1 MQHQDGTL
9 AVGQVLGPYQVK
21 RVLGAGAFG
30 VVYEALKQPL
40 EKRVAL
46 KILRRE
52 LASDPM
58 LTSRF
63 LREAQAAAS
72 LKHPN
77 IVEVDDAGAI
87 DGVPFLAMEFLEG
100 QSLADR
106 IDYGGPLPLAE
117 ALDLMLP
124 VCSAV
129 AAVHER
135 EIIHRDLK
143 PDNIFLWQPL
153 PGQIQPKLLDF
164 GIAKLRTQ
172 TQERALTATGTMFG
186 TPKYMPPEQWSNSK
200 NTIPQSDQ
208 WALAVIVFECIT
220 AVTPYDAD
228 DIPALVLKMSTEP
241 PRSLRSLVPDAP
253 LALEQVLTRAL
264 ERDPQRRFPSVREF
278 ARMLLPFA
286 AEATRARWS
295 SEFEGS
301 RGLDRADTL
310 GIDLFTGPPRQTLAA
325 GHSPTLQRS
334 ATELP
339 AREPAP
345 TSSRARLG
353 AMALGLLATL
363 GIAAAAL
370 LPGRDVT
377 PSRAA
382 VVPPVRV
389 HRTEIPAPPPPSHV
403 AERTDAGVPVAPPAP
418 VAVIVAAAV
427 TAAPAEPPRTTR
439 HRAHRHSR
447 SGHDAPAASA
457 GGGEIP
463 NL

>member
-1 MQHQDGTL
+1 
-9 AVGQVLGPYQVK
+9 
-21 RVLGAGAFG
+21 
-30 VVYEALKQPL
+30 
-40 EKRVAL
+40 
-46 KILRRE
+46 
-52 LASDPM
+52 
-58 LTSRF
+58 
-63 LREAQAAAS
+63 
-72 LKHPN
+72 
-77 IVEVDDAGAI
+77 
-87 DGVPFLAMEFLEG
+87 
-100 QSLADR
+100 
-106 IDYGGPLPLAE
+106 
-117 ALDLMLP
+117 
-124 VCSAV
+124 
-129 AAVHER
+129 
-135 EIIHRDLK
+135 
-143 PDNIFLWQPL
+143 
-153 PGQIQPKLLDF
+153 
-164 GIAKLRTQ
+164 
-172 TQERALTATGTMFG
+172 MFG

-220 AVTPYDAD
+220 GVTPYDAD

-241 PRSLRSLVPDAP
+241 PRSLRSVVPDAP

-310 GIDLFTGPPRQTLAA
+310 GIDRFTGPPRQTLAA

-389 HRTEIPAPPPPSHV
+389 HRTEIPAPPPLSHV

-418 VAVIVAAAV
+418 VAAIVAAAV

>member
-1 MQHQDGTL
+1 MQQRDGTL
-9 AVGQVLGPYQVK
+9 AVGETLGAYQVR

-106 IDYGGPLPLAE
+106 IDYGGRLSVVD

-241 PRSLRSLVPDAP
+241 PRSLRELAPDAP
-253 LALEQVLTRAL
+253 VVAVEDRTARGHDVGDVGCRRREDRGVL
-264 ERDPQRRFPSVREF
+264 V
-278 ARMLLPFA
+278 
-286 AEATRARWS
+286 ATRAGPHL
-295 SEFEGS
+295 EN
-301 RGLDRADTL
+301 DRAII
-310 GIDLFTGPPRQTLAA
+310 G
-325 GHSPTLQRS
+325 
-334 ATELP
+334 
-339 AREPAP
+339 
-345 TSSRARLG
+345 
-353 AMALGLLATL
+353 
-363 GIAAAAL
+363 GIA
-370 LPGRDVT
+370 RD
-377 PSRAA
+377 
-382 VVPPVRV
+382 
-389 HRTEIPAPPPPSHV
+389 
-403 AERTDAGVPVAPPAP
+403 
-418 VAVIVAAAV
+418 
-427 TAAPAEPPRTTR
+427 
-439 HRAHRHSR
+439 
-447 SGHDAPAASA
+447 
-457 GGGEIP
+457 
-463 NL
+463 

>member
-1 MQHQDGTL
+1 MQQRDGTL
-9 AVGQVLGPYQVK
+9 AVGDVLGPYQIR

-30 VVYEALKQPL
+30 VVYEALKLPL

-46 KILRRE
+46 KVLRRE
-52 LASDPM
+52 LATDPM
-58 LTSRF
+58 LTARF

-87 DGVPFLAMEFLEG
+87 DGVPYLAMEFLEG

-106 IDYGGPLPLAE
+106 IDLGERLTVAA
-117 ALDLMLP
+117 ALELMLP

-135 EIIHRDLK
+135 DIIHRDLK

-220 AVTPYDAD
+220 GVTPYDAD

-253 LALEQVLTRAL
+253 AVLEEVLQRAL
-264 ERDPQRRFPSVREF
+264 LRDPQQRFPSVRAF
-278 ARMLLPFA
+278 ARALLPFA
-286 AEATRARWS
+286 ADATRARWS
-295 SEFEGS
+295 SEFDGA
-301 RGLDRADTL
+301 RGLDRAETL
-310 GIDLFTGPPRQTLAA
+310 GIDAFNGPPRQTLAA
-325 GHSPTLQRS
+325 VASPTLQRS

-339 AREPAP
+339 VREPAP
-345 TSSRARLG
+345 RSARPLAAVATVLAAVLLAATAARLG
-353 AMALGLLATL
+353 RDDARP
-363 GIAAAAL
+363 AAPPPA
-370 LPGRDVT
+370 P
-377 PSRAA
+377 
-382 VVPPVRV
+382 VPV
-389 HRTEIPAPPPPSHV
+389 HRTEIPAPSP
-403 AERTDAGVPVAPPAP
+403 PPAP
-418 VAVIVAAAV
+418 TPAARLRVEVDAGAPS
-427 TAAPAEPPRTTR
+427 AAPPPPPPTVASTGTSRVSR
-439 HRAHRHSR
+439 HRGHHHPRSAHER
-447 SGHDAPAASA
+447 PAETA

>member
-30 VVYEALKQPL
+30 VVYEALKLPL

-52 LASDPM
+52 LATDPT

-87 DGVPFLAMEFLEG
+87 EGVPYLAMEFLEG

-106 IDYGGPLPLAE
+106 IDYGGALPLAE

-135 EIIHRDLK
+135 DIIHRDLK

-220 AVTPYDAD
+220 GVTPYDAD

-241 PRSLRSLVPDAP
+241 PRPLRELVPDAP
-253 LALEQVLTRAL
+253 MALEQVLNRAL
-264 ERDPQRRFPSVREF
+264 ERDPQRRFSSVREF

-286 AEATRARWS
+286 AEATRARWA
-295 SEFEGS
+295 SEFEGG
-301 RGLDRADTL
+301 RGLERADTL
-310 GIDLFTGPPRQTLAA
+310 GIDSFTGPPRQTLAV

-339 AREPAP
+339 AREPPAR
-345 TSSRARLG
+345 SSRARLG
-353 AMALGLLATL
+353 AMALGLLATV

-370 LPGRDVT
+370 LPGRDAPTV
-377 PSRAA
+377 RAA
-382 VVPPVRV
+382 VVPPEPV
-389 HRTEIPAPPPPSHV
+389 HRTEIPAPPPPAPPPRV
-403 AERTDAGVPVAPPAP
+403 AVQADAGAP
-418 VAVIVAAAV
+418 VAL
-427 TAAPAEPPRTTR
+427 AAPAPAVVPEPAETPRASR
-439 HRAHRHSR
+439 HRSHRHAR
-447 SGHDAPAASA
+447 SGRDTPAAGA
-457 GGGEIP
+457 AGGEIP